1 LAGRDEFREKKGLFF
16 FVVAS
21 HNKKREFLGKRIFF
35 SKYINSKKVVILS
48 LNFPVREK
56 A

>member
-1 LAGRDEFREKKGLFF
+1 MRREK
-16 FVVAS
+16 
-21 HNKKREFLGKRIFF
+21 RLGKRIFF